1 MKNSLS
7 KLQTLYKIAKV
18 LSMIVFVC
26 SIIGFVC
33 CLLSCLLI
41 GIVGDEIV
49 ASIMEFA
56 DEALNKEEAI
66 CALIGSIISCGSE
79 IAISYFAYR
88 YFKNELNDGT
98 PFTIRGSKELLR
110 LGCLTIVVSFVSMCV
125 IAIVYL
131 VYNAINGFD
140 TRVTIESGPSIGL
153 GITFIIISLIY
164 RCVIEKEEQTKTQIE
179 TQNE

>member
-7 KLQTLYKIAKV
+7 KLQTLYKVAKV

-26 SIIGFVC
+26 SIIGFVA

-41 GIVGDEIV
+41 GTFGDEIV
-49 ASIMEFA
+49 ASIAEISNNAF
-56 DEALNKEEAI
+56 NKEETI
-66 CALIGSIISCGSE
+66 CVLISSIISCGAE

-110 LGCLTIVVSFVSMCV
+110 LGCITIAVSFVV
-125 IAIVYL
+125 IIAVAMVYL
-131 VYNAINGFD
+131 IFSAINGLD
-140 TRVTIESGPSIGL
+140 TSVSVEGSSLIGL
-153 GITFIIISLIY
+153 GIAFIIISLIY
-164 RCVIEKEEQTKTQIE
+164 RCVAEKDA
-179 TQNE
+179 QNEKNDSSSI